1 MNSRQNIERIDTNG
15 DSKQS
20 TGRMGKRVFFR
31 ACILAGSVLGSAS
44 LAQAQFVVGPAWGGG
59 WGNSVGTAESS
70 YLHGA
75 ADAIRAEGAYNLYTA
90 KAMSEYQD
98 ARAKYLAN
106 RREATRNYL
115 ANKEFYNAQQN
126 AKRERNR
133 AANEAARDIKSDAP
147 SPLGPEAFDAKTG
160 KIAWPKALLD
170 SQFASKR
177 AEVERLFDSH
187 ATSSS
192 GGDEVKKVRTIAAE
206 MAATLKGKI
215 KQTNAN
221 DYTQARKF
229 LERLAITG

>member
-1 MNSRQNIERIDTNG
+1 MNSRENIERIGEMRN
-15 DSKQS
+15 SERPS
-20 TGRMGKRVFFR
+20 RIRNRVFFR
-31 ACILAGSVLGSAS
+31 VCVLAGAFLSSAS
-44 LAQAQFVVGPAWGGG
+44 LAQAQFVVGPAWGG
-59 WGNSVGTAESS
+59 WGDTVGTAESS

-75 ADAIRAEGAYNLYTA
+75 ADAIRSEGAYNLYTA
-90 KAMSEYQD
+90 KAMSEYED

-115 ANKEFYNAQQN
+115 ANKELYNAQQN

-133 AANEAARDIKSDAP
+133 ASNAAAREIKSDAP
-147 SPLGPEAFDAKTG
+147 APLGPETFDARTG

-177 AEVERLFDSH
+177 AEVERLFKSH
-187 ATSSS
+187 ATTSSS
-192 GGDEVKKVRTIAAE
+192 GDEVKKVRTITTE
-206 MAATLKGKI
+206 MAATLKGKV
-215 KQTNAN
+215 KQMNGN